1 MRRVLGQLLVLTALG
16 FTSFSAAALESD
28 ASAPIEIAAD
38 QFELD
43 DRQGTAVYTGS
54 VDMQQGSMNLKAARV
69 DIQRADNGQVSQ
81 VTAKGGGGERAYLEQ
96 KPAPDEELVKGW
108 GDTVVYHAAERRVE
122 LIGNAELHQAGD
134 TFDGAYV
141 EYYLDS
147 RRIQARASR
156 DSDDDSDGRVRMTL
170 TPRGSSQPSSEQ

>member
-1 MRRVLGQLLVLTALG
+1 MRRELGQLLVLTALG
-16 FTSFSAAALESD
+16 FTSLPSVALESD

-38 QFELD
+38 QLELD

-69 DIQRADNGQVSQ
+69 DIQRADDGQVSQ

-96 KPAPDEELVKGW
+96 QPGPDEAIVKGW
-108 GDTVVYHAAERRVE
+108 GDTVIYHAAERRVE
-122 LIGNAELHQAGD
+122 LVGNAELHQAGD

-147 RRIQARASR
+147 RRVQARSSQ
-156 DSDDDSDGRVRMTL
+156 DGDGSGDGRVRMTL
-170 TPRGSSQPSSEQ
+170 TPRSASEQPSQ

>member
-1 MRRVLGQLLVLTALG
+1 MRRELGQILVLTALG
-16 FTSFSAAALESD
+16 FSSLPAVALESD
-28 ASAPIEIAAD
+28 ASAAIEIAAD
-38 QFELD
+38 QLEID
-43 DRQGTAVYTGS
+43 DRQGTAVYTGD
-54 VDMQQGSMNLKAARV
+54 VDMRQGSMNLKAARV
-69 DIQRADNGQVSQ
+69 DIQRGANGQVSQ

-96 KPAPDEELVKGW
+96 KPAPDEDLVKGW

-147 RRIQARASR
+147 RRIQARASQ
-156 DSDDDSDGRVRMTL
+156 DSDGNSDGRVRMTL
-170 TPRGSSQPSSEQ
+170 TPRDASPSSQ

>member
-1 MRRVLGQLLVLTALG
+1 MRRELGQLLVLTALG
-16 FTSFSAAALESD
+16 FTSLPTMALESD
-28 ASAPIEIAAD
+28 ASSPIEIAAD

-43 DRQGTAVYTGS
+43 DRQGTAVYTGN
-54 VDMQQGSMNLKAARV
+54 VDMQQGSMKLKAARV
-69 DIQRADNGQVSQ
+69 DIQRGNNGEVNQ

-96 KPAPDEELVKGW
+96 KPAPDEEIVKGW

-122 LIGNAELHQAGD
+122 LVGNAELHQAGD

-147 RRIQARASR
+147 RRVQARSSQ
-156 DSDDDSDGRVRMTL
+156 DGDGSGDGRVRMTL
-170 TPRGSSQPSSEQ
+170 TPRNASEQSSQ

>member
-1 MRRVLGQLLVLTALG
+1 MRRELGQLLVLTALG
-16 FTSFSAAALESD
+16 LSSFSAAALESD

-38 QFELD
+38 QLEID

-54 VDMQQGSMNLKAARV
+54 VDMQQGSMQLKAARV
-69 DIQRADNGQVSQ
+69 DIQRGSNGQVSQ

-96 KPAPDEELVKGW
+96 KPGADEELVKGW

-122 LIGNAELHQAGD
+122 LVGNAELHQGGD

-147 RRIQARASR
+147 RRVQARSSQ
-156 DSDDDSDGRVRMTL
+156 DSEGNGDGRVRMTL
-170 TPRGSSQPSSEQ
+170 TPRDASQ

>member
-1 MRRVLGQLLVLTALG
+1 MRREIGQLLVLTALG
-16 FTSFSAAALESD
+16 FTSFPTIALESD

-38 QFELD
+38 QLELD
-43 DRQGTAVYTGS
+43 DRQGTAVYTGG
-54 VDMQQGSMNLKAARV
+54 VDLQQGSMHLKAARV
-69 DIQRADNGQVSQ
+69 DIQRGNNGQVSL

-96 KPAPDEELVKGW
+96 KPSPDQEIVKGW
-108 GDTVVYHAAERRVE
+108 GDTVVYHAAQRRVE

-147 RRIQARASR
+147 RRVQARSAQNGNGSG
-156 DSDDDSDGRVRMTL
+156 DGRVRMTL
-170 TPRGSSQPSSEQ
+170 TPRDSSQ

>member
-1 MRRVLGQLLVLTALG
+1 MRRELGRLLLLTALG
-16 FTSFSAAALESD
+16 FPSLPAMALDSD

-38 QFELD
+38 QLELD

-54 VDMQQGSMNLKAARV
+54 VDMQQGSMHLKAARV
-69 DIQRADNGQVSQ
+69 DIQRGSNGEVER

-96 KPAPDEELVKGW
+96 KPAPDEEVVKGW
-108 GDTVVYHAAERRVE
+108 GDTVIYHAANRRVE
-122 LIGNAELHQAGD
+122 LVGHAELHQAGD

-147 RRIQARASR
+147 RRVNARSSSN
-156 DSDDDSDGRVRMTL
+156 DNGDGSGRVRMTL
-170 TPRGSSQPSSEQ
+170 TPRQQEQ

>member
-1 MRRVLGQLLVLTALG
+1 MRRELGQLLVLTALG
-16 FTSFSAAALESD
+16 LSSFSAAALESD

-38 QFELD
+38 QLEID

-54 VDMQQGSMNLKAARV
+54 VDMQQGSMQLKAARV
-69 DIQRADNGQVSQ
+69 DIQRGSNGQVSQ

-96 KPAPDEELVKGW
+96 KPGADEELVKGW
-108 GDTVVYHAAERRVE
+108 GDTVVYHAGERRVE
-122 LIGNAELHQAGD
+122 LVGNAELHQGGD

-147 RRIQARASR
+147 RRVQARSSQ
-156 DSDDDSDGRVRMTL
+156 DSEGNGDGRVRMTL
-170 TPRGSSQPSSEQ
+170 TPRDASQ

>member
-1 MRRVLGQLLVLTALG
+1 MRRELGQLLVLTTLG
-16 FTSFSAAALESD
+16 IATFSATALESD
-28 ASAPIEIAAD
+28 AGAPIEIAAD
-38 QFELD
+38 QLDID

-54 VDMQQGSMNLKAARV
+54 VDMQQGSMTLKAARV
-69 DIQRADNGQVSQ
+69 DIQRGSNGQVDQ

-96 KPAPDEELVKGW
+96 QPGPDKELVKGW
-108 GDTVVYHAAERRVE
+108 GDTVIYHAAERRVE

-147 RRIQARASR
+147 RRVQARAGQ
-156 DSDDDSDGRVRMTL
+156 DSEGNSDGRVRMTL
-170 TPRGSSQPSSEQ
+170 TPRDASQ